1 MTVCTKDKTKILS
14 KVVVGDII
22 NPAYVV
28 LTDIGKT
35 VERYILS
42 SENMEG
48 IAIENYVIMPN
59 HIHIIVAYTG
69 NDGSSGAPTPT
80 NAIIPRLVSSLK
92 RLVNKE
98 VGHPIWQRGYY
109 DHVIRGE
116 EDYREIWSYIDNN
129 PAHWRRTNTTPHNA
143 AGTIRYATIGQLR
156 YAGLFFCALSRNRH
170 VNRDK

>member
-1 MTVCTKDKTKILS
+1 MNQQPLPKRKNQRLPCFDYSTNSRYFLTVCTKDKTKILS

-69 NDGSSGAPTPT
+69 NDGSSGAPTHT

-129 PAHWRRTNTTPHNA
+129 PAHWA
-143 AGTIRYATIGQLR
+143 EDEYYA
-156 YAGLFFCALSRNRH
+156 S
-170 VNRDK
+170 